1 MVKFWQV
8 SNTALKSS
16 YRMCSIKNAV
26 LKNLAILIG
35 KHLCWSLF
43 LINLEVY
50 KPGILLQWD
59 SDTSVFL
66 WILRNFYKGLFQRT
80 SVNDC
85 FWTSLIQS
93 GRYSNRKNRD
103 VFRDNNQRRIQNPMK
118 HLRWSFCKNSW
129 LYLTVSKHVFFIS
142 NWFTFAAEKI

>member
-1 MVKFWQV
+1 MVKFWQA
-8 SNTALKSS
+8 SNIALKSS
-16 YRMCSIKNAV
+16 YRMCSIKNPV

-103 VFRDNNQRRIQNPMK
+103 VFRDDNQRRIQNSMK
-118 HLRWSFCKNSW
+118 HLKAFCKNSW
-129 LYLTVSKHVFFIS
+129 LYLTVSKHVSFIS
-142 NWFTFAAEKI
+142 NWFTFAAEYK